1 MRLLAFRKRLIST
14 TNRKEIPMIPIF
26 EQAHSLFLTPTE
38 SEILDWFENH
48 FPQCLYMNLEEM
60 SDQLYTSSA
69 TIVRFCQKLGFKGF
83 NEFKYQLRQ
92 QLKEQKNSALFSD
105 NIIEHS
111 LALFRDNLEQLDL
124 DALQEVANLLTSDCT
139 IYICGSNLSSL
150 IASYL
155 HAVLSSLDYS
165 CILIEWQRLLGSL
178 IGQMSRD
185 SVLLI
190 ASAHG
195 DPQYY
200 QSIMETAFE
209 RGIKTILL
217 TCERDSPLVSLSSFA
232 FFSNDH
238 NQELANVDTNPR
250 IGLFAIA
257 QILIEL
263 VTLKKRHIFSTSH
276 PTEEPS
282 IFPNEKD

>member
-1 MRLLAFRKRLIST
+1 
-14 TNRKEIPMIPIF
+14 MIPIF

-124 DALQEVANLLTSDCT
+124 DALQEVANLLSSDRT

-190 ASAHG
+190 VSAHG

-276 PTEEPS
+276 PTEEAS